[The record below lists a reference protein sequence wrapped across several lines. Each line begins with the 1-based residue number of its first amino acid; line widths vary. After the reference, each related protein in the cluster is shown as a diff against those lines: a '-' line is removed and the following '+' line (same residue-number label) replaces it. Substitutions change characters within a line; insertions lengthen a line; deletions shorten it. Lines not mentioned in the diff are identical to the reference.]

1 MRTVCQACAGDAAD
15 AAREAGL
22 RGAEAAAAAGRQL
35 LVERRWLLL
44 LLLLLP
50 LLRDL
55 RLQLLQGRLLLL
67 RGGGRRSRRPARG
80 GPQTAAAAGLQVAA
94 QRGGH
99 AGLCSVTALGRG
111 RLQRKTQHDL
121 SKCKASTSSA
131 SLHVSELP

>member
-1 MRTVCQACAGDAAD
+1 MRTVSEARAGDAAD
-15 AAREAGL
+15 AAGEAGL
-22 RGAEAAAAAGRQL
+22 RGAEATATAGWQL
-35 LVERRWLLL
+35 LVEGRRL

-67 RGGGRRSRRPARG
+67 LRGGGRRSWRPARG

-99 AGLCSVTALGRG
+99 AGLRSVAALGRG
-111 RLQRKTQHDL
+111 RLR
-121 SKCKASTSSA
+121 
-131 SLHVSELP
+131 